1 MRAESALGVVA
12 RAPVLAGARTL
23 AVPDGLAG
31 MFPNGALQRGATVVV
46 DGGQGAVSLSLALL
60 ARAGWGA
67 VVAVPDLGVVAAAE
81 LGVCL
86 ERLALVPRVEA
97 GQWATVVGALLDSV
111 DVVVARPPAHFRAGD
126 ARRLSARARERG
138 AVLVP
143 LLPGRAWADGAEVRL
158 VVTGGRWEG
167 PGAGEGHLVGRRLA
181 VAVGGRGAAAR
192 PREVEVWLPGD
203 RFAGAD
209 ISRMEPQGIERER
222 KEPEQTEPEQ
232 TEPERAERL
241 RTAG

>member
-1 MRAESALGVVA
+1 
-12 RAPVLAGARTL
+12 
-23 AVPDGLAG
+23 
-31 MFPNGALQRGATVVV
+31 
-46 DGGQGAVSLSLALL
+46 VSLSLALL

-143 LLPGRAWADGAEVRL
+143 LLPGRAWTDGAEVRL

-167 PGAGEGHLVGRRLA
+167 PGAGNGHLVGRRLA

-209 ISRMEPQGIERER
+209 ISRMEPERM
-222 KEPEQTEPEQ
+222 EPERMEPERM
-232 TEPERAERL
+232 EPERIGPGRIGPGRIGPGRAERL

>member
-1 MRAESALGVVA
+1 MRAESALGSVA

-23 AVPDGLAG
+23 PVLEGLAG
-31 MFPNGALQRGATVVV
+31 MFPNGAVQRGATVVV
-46 DGGQGAVSLSLALL
+46 DGGQGAVTLALGVV
-60 ARAGWGA
+60 ARATEAGWA
-67 VVAVPDLGVVAAAE
+67 TVVGVPDLGALAAVE
-81 LGVCL
+81 LGVRL

-111 DVVVARPPAHFRAGD
+111 DVVVARPPAHLRAGD

-143 LLPGRAWADGAEVRL
+143 LRPGRAWADGAEVRL

-167 PGAGEGHLVGRRLA
+167 PVAGDGHLTARRLT
-181 VAVGGRGAAAR
+181 VTVSGRGAAAR
-192 PREVEVWLPGD
+192 SREVAVWLPGG

-209 ISRMEPQGIERER
+209 ADRL
-222 KEPEQTEPEQ
+222 PEGEDLVAW
-232 TEPERAERL
+232 RS
-241 RTAG
+241 AG

>member
-23 AVPDGLAG
+23 AVPEALAG

-46 DGGQGAVSLSLALL
+46 DGGQGAVSLAMVLL
-60 ARAGWGA
+60 SRVGWAA
-67 VVAVPDLGVVAAAE
+67 VVGVGDLGVVAAAE
-81 LGVCL
+81 LGVCVD
-86 ERLALVPRVEA
+86 RLALVPRVEA

-111 DVVVARPPAHFRAGD
+111 DVVVARPPAHLRAGD
-126 ARRLSARARERG
+126 ARRLTARARERG

-167 PGAGEGHLVGRRLA
+167 PGAGDGHLVARRLT
-181 VAVGGRGAAAR
+181 VAVSGRGAAAR
-192 PREVEVWLPGD
+192 PREVEVWLPEG

-209 ISRMEPQGIERER
+209 ADQLAHWHRSGTDSAP
-222 KEPEQTEPEQ
+222 T
-232 TEPERAERL
+232 ERAEGPAVWRS
-241 RTAG
+241 AG